1 MKMNPIFVLFA
12 LAFALVSCQDV
23 VQFQVEELDP
33 KIVVEGQVSN
43 NPQDNYIKLTY
54 NQDFY
59 DSGAVKPATGL
70 LVTVF
75 DDLGNSEILVEAP
88 AQSGIYPIKTLGV
101 IGRSY
106 SLSIKTSATE
116 YRSEPQKLMAKA
128 PLNYLFQHEYTVN
141 NRPIPFIPPG
151 TFALFGYTDNA
162 ATKDYSLFRLAIND
176 TLLKGLNFFT
186 VIEDRFINGATVDS
200 IAFGKRFKPGE
211 KVTIEHRSLSKGAY
225 DFLNQVGAQLGSAG
239 SPFEVP
245 PGPIRGNLRNIADQE
260 DYCLGW
266 FGVCEVR
273 RDTLL
278 IR

>member
-1 MKMNPIFVLFA
+1 MKFKF
-12 LAFALVSCQDV
+12 LAFLSILASALVSCQDV

-59 DSGAVKPATGL
+59 DSLAVKPATGL

-75 DDLGNSEILVEAP
+75 DDLGNSEILLETP
-88 AQSGIYPIKTLGV
+88 SGSGVYPIKTLGV

-106 SLSIKTSATE
+106 SLSIKTTTNE

-151 TFALFGYTDNA
+151 TYALFGYTDDA
-162 ATKDYSLFRLAIND
+162 ATQDYSLFRLAIND

-200 IAFGKRFKPGE
+200 IAFGKRFKVGE
-211 KVTIEHRSLSKGAY
+211 KVTIEHRSLSKGAF

-245 PGPIRGNLRNIADQE
+245 PGPIRGNLRNVADKE

>member
-1 MKMNPIFVLFA
+1 MKMKSIFAVFVLMFT
-12 LAFALVSCQDV
+12 LSSCQDV

-70 LVTVF
+70 TVTVF
-75 DDLGNSEILVEAP
+75 DDLGNTEVLIETPSN
-88 AQSGIYPIKTLGV
+88 SGYYPIKTLGV

-106 SLSIKTSATE
+106 SLSIKTADKE
-116 YRSEPQKLMAKA
+116 YLSEPQKLMAKA
-128 PLNYLFQHEYTVN
+128 PLNYLIQHEYTVN

-151 TFALFGYTDNA
+151 IYALFGYTDDA
-162 ATKDYSLFRLAIND
+162 STTDYSLVRLAIND
-176 TLLKGLNFFT
+176 TLLKDLSYFT
-186 VIEDRFINGATVDS
+186 VVEDRFISGSTVDS
-200 IAFGKRFKPGE
+200 IAFAKRFKVGE
-211 KVTIEHRSLSKGAY
+211 KVTIEHRSISKGAF

-245 PGPIRGNLRNIADQE
+245 PGPIRGNLRNVADKK

-266 FGVCEVR
+266 FGVCDVR
-273 RDTLL
+273 RDSIT

>member
-1 MKMNPIFVLFA
+1 MKMKSFFAVIVLTFT
-12 LAFALVSCQDV
+12 LFSCQDV

-70 LVTVF
+70 MVTVF
-75 DDLGNSEILVEAP
+75 DDLGNTEVLIETPSN
-88 AQSGIYPIKTLGV
+88 SGYYPIKTLGV

-106 SLSIKTSATE
+106 SLSIKTADKE

-128 PLNYLFQHEYTVN
+128 PLNYLIQHEYTVN

-151 TFALFGYTDNA
+151 IYALFGYTDDA
-162 ATKDYSLFRLAIND
+162 STTDYSLVRLAIND
-176 TLLKGLNFFT
+176 TLLKDLSYFT
-186 VIEDRFINGATVDS
+186 VVEDRFISGSTVDS
-200 IAFGKRFKPGE
+200 IAFGKRFKVGE
-211 KVTIEHRSLSKGAY
+211 KVTIEHRSISKGAF

-245 PGPIRGNLRNIADQE
+245 PGPIRGNLRNVADKE

-266 FGVCEVR
+266 FGVCDVR
-273 RDTLL
+273 RDSIT

>member
-1 MKMNPIFVLFA
+1 MKIKF
-12 LAFALVSCQDV
+12 LAFLSILASVLVSCQDV

-54 NQDFY
+54 NQEFY
-59 DSGAVKPATGL
+59 DSGVVKPATGL
-70 LVTVF
+70 TVTVF
-75 DDLGNSEILVEAP
+75 DQLGNVEVLVESP
-88 AQSGIYPIKTLGV
+88 AGSGVYPIQTLGV

-106 SLSIKTSATE
+106 ALSIKTADKE
-116 YRSEPQKLMAKA
+116 YRSEFQELLPKA
-128 PLNYLFQHEYTVN
+128 PLNYLIQHEYNEN
-141 NRPIPFIPPG
+141 NRPIPFIRPG
-151 TFALFGYTDNA
+151 IYALFGYTDNG
-162 ATKDYSLFRLAIND
+162 ATQDYSLFRLAIND
-176 TLLKGLNFFT
+176 TLLKDLSYFT
-186 VIEDRFINGATVDS
+186 VVEDRFINGSTVDS
-200 IAFGKRFKPGE
+200 IAFGKRFKVGE

-245 PGPIRGNLRNIADQE
+245 PGPIRGNLRNVANQE

>member
-1 MKMNPIFVLFA
+1 MKMKSIFAVFVLMFT
-12 LAFALVSCQDV
+12 LSSCQDV

-70 LVTVF
+70 TVTVF
-75 DDLGNSEILVEAP
+75 DDLGNTEVLIETPSN
-88 AQSGIYPIKTLGV
+88 SGYYPIKTLGV

-106 SLSIKTSATE
+106 SLSIKTADKE

-128 PLNYLFQHEYTVN
+128 PLNYLIQHEYTVN

-151 TFALFGYTDNA
+151 IYALFGYTDDA
-162 ATKDYSLFRLAIND
+162 STTDYSLVRLAIND
-176 TLLKGLNFFT
+176 TLLKDLSYFT
-186 VIEDRFINGATVDS
+186 VVEDRFISGSTVDS
-200 IAFGKRFKPGE
+200 IAFGKRFKVGE
-211 KVTIEHRSLSKGAY
+211 KVTIEHRSISKGAF

-245 PGPIRGNLRNIADQE
+245 PGPIRGNLRNVADKE

-266 FGVCEVR
+266 FGVCDVR
-273 RDTLL
+273 RDSIT

>member
-1 MKMNPIFVLFA
+1 MKLKSIFAVFVLMFTLSA
-12 LAFALVSCQDV
+12 CQDV

-70 LVTVF
+70 TVTVF
-75 DDLGNSEILVEAP
+75 DDLGNNEVLVETP
-88 AQSGIYPIKTLGV
+88 SNSGYYPIKTLGV

-106 SLSIKTSATE
+106 SLSIKTADKE

-128 PLNYLFQHEYTVN
+128 PLNYLIQHEYTVN

-151 TFALFGYTDNA
+151 IYALFGYTDDA
-162 ATKDYSLFRLAIND
+162 STTDYSLVRLAIND
-176 TLLKGLNFFT
+176 TLLKDLSYFT
-186 VIEDRFINGATVDS
+186 VVEDRFISGSTVDS
-200 IAFGKRFKPGE
+200 IAFGKRFKVGE
-211 KVTIEHRSLSKGAY
+211 KVTIEHRSISKGAF

-245 PGPIRGNLRNIADQE
+245 PGPIRGNLRNVADKE

-266 FGVCEVR
+266 FGVCDVR
-273 RDTLL
+273 RDSIT